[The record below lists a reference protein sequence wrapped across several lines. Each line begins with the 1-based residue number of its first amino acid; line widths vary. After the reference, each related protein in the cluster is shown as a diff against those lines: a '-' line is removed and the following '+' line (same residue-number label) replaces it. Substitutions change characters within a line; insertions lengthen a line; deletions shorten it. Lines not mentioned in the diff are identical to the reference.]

1 MRVLVTGASG
11 YIGSLLIEKLQQNPF
26 IEKIIAVDVKK
37 NIKDNEKV
45 EFFYKDIRDPEICT
59 LIRIYQIN
67 VVIHLASIVNP
78 PKGMSKEEQF
88 SIDVKGTENILEC
101 AGKNMVQKFIIT
113 SSGAAY
119 GYYPDNPIPIKESHP
134 IRGNQ
139 EFAYSYHKR
148 LIEKKLEQYRKKY
161 PLMKQY
167 VFRVSTILGKNTSN
181 QITKLFENKFII
193 GIKGSDSPFS
203 FVWDQ
208 DVISCLEQ
216 AIFSSSEKAG
226 IYNLAG
232 DGYLTIQEI
241 ATKLKKRVIYF
252 PEKLLKIL
260 LKILYKFNLSPYSS
274 EQVLFLKYRPVLDNT
289 KLKQVFGYIP
299 QKTSEE
305 TFDFFVQNRFNVIS
319 YSNKNLETQPDKF
332 SLV

>member
-11 YIGSLLIEKLQQNPF
+11 YIGSQLIEKLKLNPL
-26 IEKIIAVDVKK
+26 IEKIIAIDLKK
-37 NIKDNEKV
+37 NIKENEKV
-45 EFFYKDIRDPEICT
+45 EFFYKDVRDPEICT
-59 LIRIYQIN
+59 IIRIYQIN
-67 VVIHLASIVNP
+67 VVVHLASIVNP
-78 PKGMSKEEQF
+78 PKGMSREEQF

-134 IRGNQ
+134 IRGNK
-139 EFAYSYHKR
+139 EFSYSYHKR

-167 VFRVSTILGKNTSN
+167 VFRVSTILGQNTSN

-208 DVISCLEQ
+208 DVVNCLEQ
-216 AIFSSSEKAG
+216 AIFSSREKAG

-241 ATKLKKRVIYF
+241 AKKLNKKVIYF
-252 PEKLLKIL
+252 PEKLLRIL

-289 KLKQVFGYIP
+289 KLKQEFGFIP
-299 QKTSEE
+299 QKTSEQ
-305 TFDFFVQNRFNVIS
+305 TFDFFVQNRFKIIS
-319 YSNKNLETQPDKF
+319 YSNKNLEIQPDKF

>member
-11 YIGSLLIEKLQQNPF
+11 YIGSQLIEKLQQNPL
-26 IEKIIAVDVKK
+26 IEKIIAIDIKK
-37 NIKDNEKV
+37 NIKENEKV
-45 EFFYKDIRDPEICT
+45 EFFYKDVRDTEICT
-59 LIRIYQIN
+59 IIRIYQIN
-67 VVIHLASIVNP
+67 VVIHLASIVNT

-88 SIDVKGTENILEC
+88 AIDVKGTENILEC
-101 AGKNMVQKFIIT
+101 AGKNMVQKFIVT

-119 GYYPDNPIPIKESHP
+119 GYYPDNPIPIKESYP
-134 IRGNQ
+134 IRGNK
-139 EFAYSYHKR
+139 EFLYSYHKR
-148 LIEKKLEQYRKKY
+148 LIEKKLEQYKKKY

-193 GIKGSDSPFS
+193 GIKGSESPFS

-208 DVISCLEQ
+208 DVVNCLEQ
-216 AIFSSSEKAG
+216 AIFSSKEKAG

-241 ATKLKKRVIYF
+241 AKKLNKKVIYF
-252 PEKLLKIL
+252 PENLLKIL
-260 LKILYKFNLSPYSS
+260 LKFLYKFNLSPYSS

-289 KLKQVFGYIP
+289 KLKQEFEYIP
-299 QKTSEE
+299 QKTSEQ
-305 TFDFFVQNRFNVIS
+305 TFDFFVQNRFNVTS
-319 YSNKNLETQPDKF
+319 YSNKNLEKQPDKF

>member
-1 MRVLVTGASG
+1 MRVFVTGASG

-148 LIEKKLEQYRKKY
+148 LIEKKLEHYRKKI
-161 PLMKQY
+161 
-167 VFRVSTILGKNTSN
+167 SINETIR
-181 QITKLFENKFII
+181 
-193 GIKGSDSPFS
+193 
-203 FVWDQ
+203 
-208 DVISCLEQ
+208 
-216 AIFSSSEKAG
+216 FSS
-226 IYNLAG
+226 
-232 DGYLTIQEI
+232 
-241 ATKLKKRVIYF
+241 
-252 PEKLLKIL
+252 
-260 LKILYKFNLSPYSS
+260 
-274 EQVLFLKYRPVLDNT
+274 
-289 KLKQVFGYIP
+289 
-299 QKTSEE
+299 
-305 TFDFFVQNRFNVIS
+305 
-319 YSNKNLETQPDKF
+319 
-332 SLV
+332 